1 MAGVGSDIAEYLRD
15 NHNTEE
21 NAIKGRDLCV
31 LFNLRDKQIRNVV
44 SVLRQGGEPICSSSS
59 GYWYSNDPEDLEKT
73 IYRME
78 SQVANMNYSIEGLYR
93 ILKDIEQENKGY
105 TGE

>member
-21 NAIKGRDLCV
+21 KAIKGRDLCV

-59 GYWYSNDPEDLEKT
+59 GYWYSKDPEDLEKT

-78 SQVANMNYSIEGLYR
+78 SQVSNMNYSIEGLYR
-93 ILKDIEQENKGY
+93 ILKDIKQENKGC